1 MSCVLAVDLGGTK
14 AMAAVVDGEGAILG
28 RGRAKIP
35 ARGDWPRILGVIKD
49 AMDQA
54 LESAGVSM
62 DAVDGCGIGVPGPVD
77 RGTGVAR
84 QLPNLDV
91 FDVPVREDLTRHTGK
106 PTVVEN
112 DVDGGL
118 LGEAWRG
125 AAQGKRHVVGMF
137 PGTGLGGA
145 VMVDGRIH
153 RGKTGITGEIGHM
166 VMDPKGPQCGCGRR
180 GCLEA
185 YASRTAMEA
194 WVRDEV
200 KAGATTVLAQT
211 AQPSLRIGAR
221 TFRKAVA
228 AGDQVAVTCV
238 NRAAT
243 YLGFACANLIL
254 LLSPEMIVLGGGV
267 MEALAP
273 SMMDRIRKVAAK
285 RCLPGCYDE
294 IEIVEAQCKDDAVV
308 LGAARSALDSMR

>member
-14 AMAAVVDGEGAILG
+14 AMAAVVDGAGVILG
-28 RGRAKIP
+28 RGRSRID
-35 ARGDWPRILGVIKD
+35 ARGDWSRVLGVIKE
-49 AMDQA
+49 AIDQA
-54 LESAGVSM
+54 LESAGVPM
-62 DAVDGCGIGVPGPVD
+62 DAVAGCGIGVPGPTD
-77 RGTGVAR
+77 REAGVTR
-84 QLPNLDV
+84 QMPNLDL

-106 PTVVEN
+106 PTTVEN
-112 DVDGGL
+112 DVDAGL

-125 AAQGKRHVVGMF
+125 AAQGKRFVVGMF

-145 VMVDGRIH
+145 VMMDGRLH

-194 WVRDEV
+194 WVGEQV
-200 KAGATTVLAQT
+200 KAGANTVLTKAG
-211 AQPSLRIGAR
+211 QPGARIGAR
-221 TFRKAVA
+221 TFAKAVA
-228 AGDQVAVTCV
+228 AGDDLAIKCV
-238 NRAAT
+238 KRTAT
-243 YLGFACANLIL
+243 YIGLACANAIL

-267 MEALAP
+267 IEALAP
-273 SMMDRIRKVAAK
+273 SMMDRIRQVAAK

-308 LGAARSALDSMR
+308 LGAARAALDGLG